1 MRKSGR
7 CSSNVSPNNGLN
19 GLPRRSQFDA
29 KADTANPTKNM
40 VLLYD
45 SILFENYTLLPAIY
59 FILSMGSSC
68 SEAIRINRAYS
79 MYSVIRCRKLSG
91 SLKMTGIVILLNS
104 FPMQF
109 FNTDHMLKSLH
120 ENMGTG
126 NEVLQLKQLTQS
138 MLVQFYIIIFLP
150 CNIE

>member
-1 MRKSGR
+1 ML
-7 CSSNVSPNNGLN
+7 LN
-19 GLPRRSQFDA
+19 
-29 KADTANPTKNM
+29 
-40 VLLYD
+40 
-45 SILFENYTLLPAIY
+45 IPATY

-79 MYSVIRCRKLSG
+79 MYSVMRCRKLSG

-109 FNTDHMLKSLH
+109 FNTDQILKSLR

-126 NEVLQLKQLTQS
+126 NEVLQITEENW
-138 MLVQFYIIIFLP
+138 LVHF
-150 CNIE
+150 